1 MEAFTK
7 LTPRQAKFVREFV
20 AGGNASEAARR
31 AGYSERTAGAIA
43 TENLQKPLV
52 LEAIQALQAEN
63 AERWQVT
70 RRGVIEGVLGAIE
83 MARAAGDPSAML
95 AGYRDLARMCGFNEP
110 EARRVEV
117 VTPAGASA
125 LLARLVAMPD
135 SELAALASA
144 GV

>member
-1 MEAFTK
+1 MEALEK
-7 LTPRQAKFVREFV
+7 LTPRQGKFAREYV
-20 AGGNASEAARR
+20 TSGNAAEAARR
-31 AGYSERTAGAIA
+31 AGYSERTARAIA
-43 TENLQKPLV
+43 CEVLTKPDV
-52 LEAIQALQAEN
+52 QEAIQALQAEN
-63 AERWQVT
+63 AKRWQVT

-125 LLARLVAMPD
+125 LLAKLAAMPD
-135 SELAALASA
+135 SELAALASGGA
-144 GV
+144 